1 MEILTVPVLVQSL
14 QIRKNVMEGM
24 TGKVIRLEAPYVKLL
39 TDPLRRDGRW
49 LAVAKVDARLS
60 LIEVVPVE
68 EIVEELETKSAPE
81 SVGGFLD

>member
-49 LAVAKVDARLS
+49 QCSMCQRADR
-60 LIEVVPVE
+60 
-68 EIVEELETKSAPE
+68 
-81 SVGGFLD
+81 